1 MSPKAIKSTTL
12 HTVPAQVQWCY
23 FFHVAAVAPEWWK
36 FLFLRDRQRNECGR
50 SNSRTTPLR
59 PPNPTLQPR
68 FWELSVVG
76 TVMFLGTPGK
86 PTKPLRWRSCLRL
99 RADSHRFVTFWP
111 FLFKC
116 FGPLPRTHS
125 RRWKFLAKKNP
136 RFEVAGF
143 SRCMPHFGQL
153 GCRKP
158 KAKRTIEQLV
168 WKQLTYSHF
177 FVSNQ
182 RNDKENWPFFFFEL
196 LFVIGKH
203 VTSVCKHHTTAAM
216 KTVSLLRVTKPN
228 AHHLRNRIFFPA
240 RPFFLVAALP
250 TAVAPARS
258 VICCMHERNQWPIAI
273 KGTNH
278 LKRWIFTF
286 FWSSPFFVYL

>member
-99 RADSHRFVTFWP
+99 RADSHRFVTFWH

-125 RRWKFLAKKNP
+125 RRWKFLAKFHALKSLDFP
-136 RFEVAGF
+136 VVLPILVTWVAEI
-143 SRCMPHFGQL
+143 Q
-153 GCRKP
+153 
-158 KAKRTIEQLV
+158 
-168 WKQLTYSHF
+168 KQ
-177 FVSNQ
+177 
-182 RNDKENWPFFFFEL
+182 NW
-196 LFVIGKH
+196 I
-203 VTSVCKHHTTAAM
+203 
-216 KTVSLLRVTKPN
+216 
-228 AHHLRNRIFFPA
+228 NR
-240 RPFFLVAALP
+240 L
-250 TAVAPARS
+250 
-258 VICCMHERNQWPIAI
+258 
-273 KGTNH
+273 
-278 LKRWIFTF
+278 
-286 FWSSPFFVYL
+286 WS